1 MSLHRWIC
9 DWNMILVD
17 PSWSRDSFVL
27 DLCICLCPVAYSRW
41 RLPFR
46 KTHFRKN
53 PFPKTPTES
62 LLTWKL
68 LPKNS
73 YNKLTPKLKN
83 TYCSYFFDIWWS
95 DGIRGTS
102 DICQMPF
109 KIKKR
114 WKWYLFFIKLIATL
128 ITIEFFNF
136 LLNSLYM
143 YFQIKSFCK
152 IFATL
157 ITIDFFLFF
166 HKL

>member
-1 MSLHRWIC
+1 MLEFENIYDCTYIW
-9 DWNMILVD
+9 
-17 PSWSRDSFVL
+17 
-27 DLCICLCPVAYSRW
+27 
-41 RLPFR
+41 LPFR
-46 KTHFRKN
+46 KTPFRKN

-95 DGIRGTS
+95 DGIRGTF

-114 WKWYLFFIKLIATL
+114 WKWYLSFIKLIATL

-157 ITIDFFLFF
+157 ITIDFLIF
-166 HKL
+166 HKLQQCVVIIQN

>member
-1 MSLHRWIC
+1 MAK
-9 DWNMILVD
+9 V
-17 PSWSRDSFVL
+17 F
-27 DLCICLCPVAYSRW
+27 
-41 RLPFR
+41 FR
-46 KTHFRKN
+46 
-53 PFPKTPTES
+53 
-62 LLTWKL
+62 
-68 LPKNS
+68 
-73 YNKLTPKLKN
+73 
-83 TYCSYFFDIWWS
+83 FFIWWS

-114 WKWYLFFIKLIATL
+114 WKWYLLFIKLIATL

-157 ITIDFFLFF
+157 ITIDFFIFSWTAAMCSYNPKFCVNVLNLNWIVFLFMNSLYVEGF
-166 HKL
+166 SKIFATFITFEFKVFWTICMCTFKSHPLPKFLPLRSQ